1 MEHKVGLLTECKVK
15 VVQQQQHGNF
25 DTKSGFNYNG
35 EEELEMYLFTKYVDN
50 INIVIYLIHE
60 GW

>member
-25 DTKSGFNYNG
+25 DTKSGSMVSSRD
-35 EEELEMYLFTKYVDN
+35 EHIDQ
-50 INIVIYLIHE
+50 
-60 GW
+60 